1 VEQGR
6 IFEGDFRHDSGYRL
20 GKQILEQPVRPTAIF
35 VCNGVM
41 TLGVLKA
48 FEELNVQCPGEM
60 ALATFDDLA
69 VDSPFHPHLTTVVQP
84 SYEMGARA
92 AGILIDR
99 IEGHISRAPM
109 TVRVAPTL
117 IIRESTAAPPVLAVK
132 SKRQAKRRAF
142 G

>member
-1 VEQGR
+1 
-6 IFEGDFRHDSGYRL
+6 
-20 GKQILEQPVRPTAIF
+20 
-35 VCNGVM
+35 
-41 TLGVLKA
+41 
-48 FEELNVQCPGEM
+48 M

-99 IEGHISRAPM
+99 IEGHITREPS

-117 IIRESTAAPPVLAVK
+117 IIRESTEARSDTS
-132 SKRQAKRRAF
+132 SKNNRQFQSKTKRTT
-142 G
+142 

>member
-1 VEQGR
+1 
-6 IFEGDFRHDSGYRL
+6 
-20 GKQILEQPVRPTAIF
+20 
-35 VCNGVM
+35 M

-48 FEELNVQCPGEM
+48 FEELNVRCPQDI

-99 IEGHISRAPM
+99 IEGRISKEPT

-117 IIRESTAAPPVLAVK
+117 IVRESTEVSHKASAKTAAQVR
-132 SKRQAKRRAF
+132 SRR
-142 G
+142 